1 MDYKFY
7 DTSSLLLRAND
18 LFTKEEDMKLGFG
31 ISSITLQELE
41 NIKISTYKSPEIKY
55 AARHLLHL
63 LDKYE
68 ALYDTIIY
76 QEDFSR
82 MITSKGLEL
91 TNDTKILAC
100 ALFYEAKYHPDEM
113 IFVTNDL
120 ALKRIANLFLGED
133 CITSIQEEVDN
144 YCGYSEVKLNDE
156 ELSNFY
162 SNLSNNI
169 GNNYI
174 NGYLIVKDLNDEIV
188 DKMRWDGMS
197 YVPITYH
204 NFKSKY
210 FGEVKPVKGDIYQAC
225 AADSLSR
232 NTITMLKGPAGS
244 GKSYL
249 ALGYLLSQLEK
260 GKIDKIIVFANPVA
274 TRGSARLG
282 FYPGT
287 KDEKLLDSQIG
298 NFLTSK
304 IGGRIEVER
313 MIQEEK
319 IVLLP
324 FSDIR
329 GYDTTGM
336 RAGIYITEAQNLD
349 INLMKLALQRIGSDS
364 ICIIDG
370 DNKAQVDLDEYSG
383 FNNGMKRV
391 SKVFRGQDIYGEV
404 ELKII
409 HRSKIAEIAEKL

>member
-7 DTSSLLLRAND
+7 DTSSLLLRAED
-18 LFTKEEDMKLGFG
+18 LFTKEEDEKIV
-31 ISSITLQELE
+31 ISSITLKELE
-41 NIKISTYKSPEIKY
+41 NIKTSSHKSAEVKC

-63 LDKYE
+63 IDG
-68 ALYDTIIY
+68 APISIVIY
-76 QEDFSR
+76 SESFESLIVSQDLP
-82 MITSKGLEL
+82 M
-91 TNDTKILAC
+91 NDDMKILAC
-100 ALFYEAKYHPDEM
+100 AIYFEKKHPDEM

-120 ALKRIANLFLGED
+120 SLKTIANLFFGSDSIESVQQED
-133 CITSIQEEVDN
+133 DGYTGYTDMTFNEE
-144 YCGYSEVKLNDE
+144 EM
-156 ELSNFY
+156 SNFY
-162 SNLSNNI
+162 QNLSFNI
-169 GNNYI
+169 GNNVI
-174 NGYLIVKDLNDEIV
+174 NSYLIVRDAAGQIV
-188 DKMRWDGMS
+188 DRLRWNGEQ
-197 YVPITYH
+197 YIPIAYG
-204 NFKSKY
+204 NFKSRY
-210 FGEVKPVKGDIYQAC
+210 FGEIKPVKDDVYQAL
-225 AADSLSR
+225 AADSLML
-232 NTITMLKGPAGS
+232 NKITMLKGPAGS

-249 ALGYLLSQLEK
+249 ALGYLMSQLEH

-274 TRGSARLG
+274 AKGSARLG

-313 MIQEEK
+313 LLNEEK

-349 INLMKLALQRIGSDS
+349 TNLMKLALQRIGEDS

-370 DNKAQVDLDEYSG
+370 DNKAQVDLAEYSG
-383 FNNGMKRV
+383 LNNGMKRV

-409 HRSKIAEIAEKL
+409 HRSRIAEIAEQI